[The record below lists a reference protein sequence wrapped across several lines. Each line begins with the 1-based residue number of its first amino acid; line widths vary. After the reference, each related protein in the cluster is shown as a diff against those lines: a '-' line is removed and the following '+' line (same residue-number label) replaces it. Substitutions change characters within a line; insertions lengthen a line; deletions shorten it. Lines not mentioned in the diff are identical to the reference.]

1 MCFTFFLDE
10 KSNKKIKT
18 DACFTRKT
26 GAREAEIPKLLPL
39 VVKQWVFLRFSHLF
53 FGPPGKVGRS
63 KDLENLTGCFAIIIK
78 NKDSE

>member
-1 MCFTFFLDE
+1 LEDYIFWELDE

-26 GAREAEIPKLLPL
+26 GARKAEIPKLLPS

-53 FGPPGKVGRS
+53 FGSLSKVGRLR
-63 KDLENLTGCFAIIIK
+63 DLENLTGRFADNHI
-78 NKDSE
+78 

>member
-1 MCFTFFLDE
+1 LIIFSCLTFFLDE

-26 GAREAEIPKLLPL
+26 GAQKAEIPKLLPT

-53 FGPPGKVGRS
+53 FGSPSKVGRPR
-63 KDLENLTGCFAIIIK
+63 DLENLTGRFAD
-78 NKDSE
+78 NH